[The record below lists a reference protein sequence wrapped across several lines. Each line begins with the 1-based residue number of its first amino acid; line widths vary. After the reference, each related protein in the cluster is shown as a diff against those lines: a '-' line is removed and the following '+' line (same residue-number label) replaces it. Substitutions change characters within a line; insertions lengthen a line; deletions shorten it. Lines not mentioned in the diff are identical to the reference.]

1 MCLVASVYFTVQ
13 LRIMYIVMDS
23 FLIIHIIDDIFV
35 KLDAYGRKKGKD
47 VIRRLEA
54 RPDQSSKE
62 RPQILKS

>member
-47 VIRRLEA
+47 ELINT
-54 RPDQSSKE
+54 
-62 RPQILKS
+62 